1 MIFAIIEAGGVS
13 RMFASLKIKKNLSRV
28 KSKKKLIFYYF
39 LIDIIKKLMIEVL
52 KKNFSTTNFFKLR
65 IWEIYFLGCC
75 R

>member
-13 RMFASLKIKKNLSRV
+13 RMFASLKIKTNLSRV